1 MRKLS
6 TKLGPRNLKKT
17 ILLAL
22 FGCDSGLRR
31 RNLMSQDSLKPC
43 IRSLSFRTN
52 IILAAVACVA
62 VTAIIAT
69 ITRSSF
75 LGTAEA
81 SSPATS
87 NITVPS
93 SAGQTVTV
101 TWTGTRCN
109 TEVLEQVR
117 TNWRLRT

>member
-1 MRKLS
+1 
-6 TKLGPRNLKKT
+6 
-17 ILLAL
+17 
-22 FGCDSGLRR
+22 
-31 RNLMSQDSLKPC
+31 MSQDSLKPC